1 MQFFSNLKIGSKVL
15 LCFSVIV
22 VISIIQGIFSTAHL
36 KNISGGIK
44 STNTLTTEILIP
56 ATELKSQFRQLRIY
70 AIRITSGYQKLI
82 DEYESKIDTQLKE
95 TSGIIGKMQNAA
107 TDGQTA
113 ENIAAIKRDY
123 DKYAMIFKQLYG
135 ILRDE
140 SKPFEQRISDA
151 FAITKVEMKEIGN
164 DADKNILD
172 IIKREEKNLENLNQE
187 AEAKT
192 SPGPV
197 IAFALIVSVLSILF
211 SYMLSKSLGYRANR
225 LVTATNKVAD
235 GDLTVTV
242 SSRSRDEIGSLTTSV
257 NTMIDHLRGVI
268 SSVIGHSETITASV
282 EDLKKSSQGIS
293 ESTSQIMNQTLA
305 VSAAS
310 EEMAATSKEIAT
322 NCNAAALA
330 SEETKNTTQNSIDS
344 VRATVAKI
352 RDHSRKTEEDAS
364 IIAKLGEETKQIDT
378 IIATI
383 QDIANQT
390 NLLAL
395 NAAIEAARAG
405 EHGRGF
411 AVVSD
416 EVRALANRTAQSTQ
430 EINKMIKAVQDE
442 VDVASVSFRDT
453 VAQME
458 EIAAETEHLENS
470 LDTIVSKVDDVNRQ
484 INQIAVATEEQTST
498 SLDMSANLQK
508 IATLTQEV
516 SASADNTL
524 KATEAMSNL
533 SDEMIEDTR
542 KFRTE

>member
-1 MQFFSNLKIGSKVL
+1 MQFFSDLKIRNKIL
-15 LCFSVIV
+15 LCFAVIV
-22 VISIIQGIFSTAHL
+22 IIALIQGIFSTMHMKDISKSMKTA
-36 KNISGGIK
+36 NI
-44 STNTLTTEILIP
+44 LTTELIIP
-56 ATELKSQFRQLRIY
+56 ATDLKSQFRQLRIY
-70 AIRITSGYQKLI
+70 AIRITSGQPKLVE
-82 DEYESKIDTQLKE
+82 EYEIKISTQLKE
-95 TSGIIGKMQNAA
+95 TGETIARIQKAA
-107 TDGQTA
+107 GTGQTA
-113 ENIAAIKRDY
+113 ENIGAIKKDY
-123 DKYAMIFKQLYG
+123 EKYADIFKQLYT

-140 SKPFEQRISDA
+140 SKPFEQRTEEA

-164 DADKNILD
+164 DADKNILE
-172 IIKREEKNLENLNQE
+172 ILKRGDKTLEKNNQE

-192 SPGPV
+192 SPAPMIAIAV
-197 IAFALIVSVLSILF
+197 IITILSLIFAQL
-211 SYMLSKSLGYRANR
+211 LSKSLGSRTDR
-225 LVTATNKVAD
+225 LVVAAEKVSD
-235 GDLTVTV
+235 GDLTVEV
-242 SSRSRDEIGSLTTSV
+242 SSKSRDEVGRLTTSI
-257 NTMIDHLRGVI
+257 NSMINSLRDI
-268 SSVIGHSETITASV
+268 IKAMTGHSATISNSV
-282 EDLKKSSQGIS
+282 SDLEKTSRQIS
-293 ESTSQIMNQTLA
+293 ESTAQILNQTIA

-322 NCNAAALA
+322 NCNAAAVA
-330 SEETKNTTQNSIDS
+330 SEETKTTTQNSIDS

-352 RDHSRKTEEDAS
+352 RDHSKKTEEDAG

-453 VAQME
+453 VQQME
-458 EIAAETEHLENS
+458 EIAAETENIENT
-470 LDTIVSKVDDVNRQ
+470 LDLIVNKVNDVNNQ

-498 SLDMSANLQK
+498 SMDMSSNLQK
-508 IATLTQEV
+508 IALLTKDVSSNADSTLH
-516 SASADNTL
+516 
-524 KATEAMSNL
+524 ATEAMAQL
-533 SDEMIEDTR
+533 SEEMTADSM
-542 KFRTE
+542 KFKL

>member
-82 DEYESKIDTQLKE
+82 DEYEGKIDTQLKE

-123 DKYAMIFKQLYG
+123 DKYAMIFKQIFG

-140 SKPFEQRISDA
+140 SKTFEQRTSDA

-211 SYMLSKSLGYRANR
+211 SYMLSRSLGYRANR
-225 LVTATNKVAD
+225 LVTATNKVAN

-470 LDTIVSKVDDVNRQ
+470 LDTIVNKVDDVNRQ

>member
-15 LCFSVIV
+15 LCFAVIV
-22 VISIIQGIFSTAHL
+22 VISIIQGIFSTTHL
-36 KNISGGIK
+36 RDISRSMK
-44 STNTLTTEILIP
+44 STNSLTTEILIP

-82 DEYESKIDTQLKE
+82 DEYESKIDIQLKE
-95 TSGIIGKMQNAA
+95 TAGIIGKMQNVA
-107 TDGQTA
+107 TDAQTA
-113 ENIAAIKRDY
+113 ENIAAVKRDY

-211 SYMLSKSLGYRANR
+211 SYMLSRSLGYRANR

-257 NTMIDHLRGVI
+257 NTMIDHLREVI